1 MEETQS
7 LNSKSSSNNTANT
20 SGNKKKDAVSDKK
33 VIKVL
38 KNAVKE
44 YKDKAE

>member
-1 MEETQS
+1 MEDTQS
-7 LNSKSSSNNTANT
+7 LNSKTSSNNNT
-20 SGNKKKDAVSDKK
+20 KSQKSSKDQASDKK

-44 YKDKAE
+44 YKEKAE